1 MLDFAKVEVMLFILV
16 RSLTMLRVT
25 MTEHTVT
32 LVGKTKMAVHLA
44 GVRYIENDISFHR
57 L

>member
-25 MTEHTVT
+25 MTEHIVT